1 MAAPE
6 TATPRPDAEISR
18 VLVVTAHPD
27 DVDFGIAGSVATWTG
42 AGVAVTY
49 CICTDGQ
56 AGGFDDAVN
65 RADIPRIRRDEQLA
79 AAAEVGVSDVHFLG
93 HVDGELE
100 PSATLVRDI
109 SRVIR
114 QVRPERL
121 LTHSPERVW
130 DRIGR
135 SHPDHLAAGEATV
148 RAVYPAARNPYAFP
162 DLLADGLEPW
172 TVAEMWLMAHP
183 ETNHAV
189 DITATFD
196 RKIAA
201 ILAHTSQHPDPS
213 GLRPRMREFLTA
225 TAARHQLEA
234 DRLAEEFFVVSTG

>member
-1 MAAPE
+1 MPPAV
-6 TATPRPDAEISR
+6 PRPDAEIAR

-27 DVDFGIAGSVATWTG
+27 DVDFGVAGSVATWTD

-65 RADIPRIRRDEQLA
+65 RADIPRIRREEQLA
-79 AAAEVGVSDVHFLG
+79 AAAEVGVSDVRFLG

-172 TVAEMWLMAHP
+172 SVAGCGCSGTRRP
-183 ETNHAV
+183 TTPSTSPPRS
-189 DITATFD
+189 TARSRRSSRT
-196 RKIAA
+196 RAS
-201 ILAHTSQHPDPS
+201 ILTRAGCGRGCASS
-213 GLRPRMREFLTA
+213 
-225 TAARHQLEA
+225 
-234 DRLAEEFFVVSTG
+234 